1 MPKRV
6 DGLFEDLED
15 LTPPKEKTLGEEIGE
30 AISGA
35 LKSLGKS
42 QDERTA
48 QAIEAMADSIS
59 KAMPKPVPTVEAK
72 PITEWDFDIERDD
85 DGLMTRVVAK
95 ANQ

>member
-1 MPKRV
+1 MSQQL
-6 DGLFEDLED
+6 DGLFEELED
-15 LTPPKEKTLGEEIGE
+15 ETPPSPKTLGQEIGE

-35 LKSLGKS
+35 LKGLGDT
-42 QDERTA
+42 QDKRTA
-48 QAIEAMADSIS
+48 KAIEAMADTIS